1 MKNPERMLGV
11 FNKRNKAR
19 LLPYARI
26 ISQVEGYDLSL
37 SAPLAEGYDLSLSA
51 PLAHSSYHRPPLLS
65 SGKSA
70 VFRLNFSGDPADIP
84 SPPAGGARGK
94 VH

>member
-26 ISQVEGYDLSL
+26 ISQV
-37 SAPLAEGYDLSLSA
+37 EGYDLSLSA

>member
-37 SAPLAEGYDLSLSA
+37 SAPLA
-51 PLAHSSYHRPPLLS
+51 HRPPLLS